1 MQALMSFLTPSKK
14 AIEVRK
20 KKSLS
25 FGAPQ
30 YHQFDTMSP
39 ARRRKP
45 AASDSGLNAENV
57 DVETLQMEILCRQDE
72 GESTELDD
80 VDVNTQSKKSLVKMV
95 NKLWNQD
102 QIAKLEERGLSSK
115 ADQKRA
121 RPALAHRMVVME
133 ELERKANVLMS
144 GEHTSLPS
152 KLPLAE
158 LKKELEGRRIKTDAP
173 RQTLE
178 LRLEEAWLKEGSRF
192 DVKGEDGYAFGR
204 HAVSARDVVE
214 EMPNKELRIELLQPH
229 WGLSKSEIP
238 AKRAERM
245 DMLEAKMMGQ
255 MKQRRDMAF
264 DIVLTDQLQ
273 SAGLE
278 TMGPKGQ
285 RFDRLANFLPIKAE
299 ASAP

>member
-1 MQALMSFLTPSKK
+1 MDQGMQALMSFLTPSKK

-57 DVETLQMEILCRQDE
+57 DVDAVQHENDRLADKMCFVPPAETLQMEILCRQDE

-192 DVKGEDGYAFGR
+192 DVKGEDG
-204 HAVSARDVVE
+204 
-214 EMPNKELRIELLQPH
+214 LLQ
-229 WGLSKSEIP
+229 
-238 AKRAERM
+238 
-245 DMLEAKMMGQ
+245 
-255 MKQRRDMAF
+255 
-264 DIVLTDQLQ
+264 V
-273 SAGLE
+273 
-278 TMGPKGQ
+278 
-285 RFDRLANFLPIKAE
+285 
-299 ASAP
+299 